1 LFGADELFYLPNSLL
16 FSMSSVIS
24 KLQSSFHKNK
34 KYFRADVLAGIT
46 VALALVP
53 EAIAFAFVAG
63 VTPLLS
69 LQTAA
74 MIALIAAVFSGRP
87 GMISSSTAAIAVV
100 LAPLIAVHGL
110 EYLFATV
117 VLMGIIQLLLG
128 IFRVGKFTRII
139 PYPVVL
145 GFLNGLA
152 IVIFL
157 SQWAQFQVDG
167 QWLPPID
174 FAIMFGFVLVTMAI
188 IHWFPRVTKAIPSAL
203 VAIGAVTLIGYLL
216 EVFGIYQLLTVA
228 DFAGMKIVGELPL
241 FHIPMV
247 ELSLETLSIIAPY
260 AIIASLVGLTE
271 ATLTLRVLDEM
282 TNTRGKINKEF
293 FAQGIANFANGF
305 FGGMGGDAMVG
316 QSIINTKSGGRT
328 RLSGLV
334 AGMGLLLFL
343 LFAAP
348 LVNAIAL
355 ASLVGLMFM
364 VVISTFKW
372 ESLKY
377 RGKLP
382 PADVFVIGLVTIVT
396 VFADLATAV
405 IAGVIISTVI
415 FAWEKGKQLDF
426 NVSTNKKGE
435 KVYKVN
441 GVLFFGSTQNFKD
454 YFEPANDPDSVIIDL
469 KYGKIMDSSAIEAIN
484 SVVERYEREGK
495 SILITRAAENCRK
508 LLLNAKGITKIDTS
522 DEYDPTA
529 RW

>member
-1 LFGADELFYLPNSLL
+1 MYNVFTSART
-16 FSMSSVIS
+16 
-24 KLQSSFHKNK
+24 SFQANK
-34 KYFRADVLAGIT
+34 HYFRADILAGIT

-74 MIALIAAVFSGRP
+74 MIAIIAAVFSGRP
-87 GMISSSTAAIAVV
+87 GMISSATAAIAVV
-100 LAPLIAVHGL
+100 LAPLIALHGL

-117 VLMGIIQLLLG
+117 VLMGIIQILLG
-128 IFRVGKFTRII
+128 VFRVGKYTRII

-152 IVIFL
+152 IVIFM
-157 SQWAQFQVDG
+157 SQWEQFKIDG
-167 QWLPPID
+167 AWLPPVD
-174 FAIMFGFVLVTMAI
+174 FAIMGGFVLLTMAI
-188 IHWFPRVTKAIPSAL
+188 IHWFPRLTRAVPSAL
-203 VAIGAVTLIGYLL
+203 VAIGVVTLIGYLL
-216 EVFGIYQLLTVA
+216 DLWGIYELLTVA
-228 DFAGMKIVGELPL
+228 DFAGMHVTGELPL

-247 ELSLETLSIIAPY
+247 ELSLETLRIIAPY
-260 AIIASLVGLTE
+260 AVIASLVGLTE

-293 FAQGIANFANGF
+293 FAQGFANFVNGF

-316 QSIINTKSGGRT
+316 QSIINTNSGGRT

-334 AGMGLLLFL
+334 AGFGLLAFL

-348 LVNAIAL
+348 LVNAIVL

-372 ESLKY
+372 ESLRY
-377 RGKLP
+377 RGKIP
-382 PADVFVIGLVTIVT
+382 PTDFFVIGLVSVVTI
-396 VFADLATAV
+396 FADLATAV
-405 IAGVIISTVI
+405 ILGVVVSTII

-426 NVSTNKKGE
+426 RVDVNKKGE

-441 GVLFFGSTQNFKD
+441 GVLFFGSTQTFKD
-454 YFEPANDPDSVIIDL
+454 YFQPEQDPDSVVIDL
-469 KYGKIMDSSAIEAIN
+469 KYGKIMDTSAIEAIN
-484 SVVERYEREGK
+484 SVVKRYERAGK
-495 SILITRAAENCRK
+495 QVLITRAAENCRQ
-508 LLLNAKGITKIDTS
+508 LLLNADSITSIKS
-522 DEYDPTA
+522 SNEYDPTGD
-529 RW
+529 W